1 MKKSGQKGGQTG
13 GRQDWRKSRPEAVCR
28 TEWIQ
33 ERTDVSECGI
43 GWKLDRRDGGK
54 LECTRRRKGGMQHRY

>member
-43 GWKLDRRDGGK
+43 
-54 LECTRRRKGGMQHRY
+54 